1 MLSANI
7 PNATRKEVYRRDGYR
22 CALCDSAKGL
32 QVHHCITRAEGGSN
46 QPENLICLCWKCHAA
61 AHGTILPG
69 YEDIQP
75 ADVAQAC
82 VEYLADLYAE
92 EGMLWNPWAAGTR
105 TRAKPAFCGK
115 VGEKPA
121 RITRYLIH

>member
-7 PNATRKEVYRRDGYR
+7 SNEVRKSVYRRDGWR
-22 CALCDSAKGL
+22 CALCDDTRGL
-32 QVHHCITRAEGGSN
+32 QVHHVVRRSQGGTSYP
-46 QPENLICLCWKCHAA
+46 QNLITLCWKCHAA
-61 AHGTILPG
+61 AHGTVLPG

-92 EGMLWNPWAAGTR
+92 EGVLWNPWAAEQER
-105 TRAKPAFCGK
+105 L
-115 VGEKPA
+115 VGPP
-121 RITRYLIH
+121 